1 MHAVSELQTTYVTH
15 QLCWQEHISSWR
27 KENPSE
33 DELEEAQV
41 RAEPV
46 QKLAAGLYVL

>member
-27 KENPSE
+27 KEDPSE

-41 RAEPV
+41 RAETI